1 VDYDGHPRAYRGR
14 FAPTP
19 SGPLHLGSLLT
30 ALASYLDARAAQGEW
45 LLRIDDL
52 DIQRSRPGAR
62 DVILKTLEVLS
73 LHWDGEVTHQHARRW
88 RYEESLERL
97 RATGLLYA
105 CDCTRRD
112 THDAWPHVS
121 GACPGQCRDRNLVFT
136 AGKTALRIR
145 ASHSPICFED
155 RIKGPQTKTLIPEP
169 GDFIVFRRDA
179 IHAYHL
185 ATVMDDHDAG
195 ITDIVRG
202 EDLLASTPEQIHLQK
217 SLGLRTPNYAHT
229 PLMIRPD
236 GKKLSKSAGA
246 PPVDP
251 NHAGRILS
259 VLLGHLGILLPEV
272 IAQASPREMLE
283 WAIPQW
289 RISSLQSM
297 GPITVEDNRIPV

>member
-1 VDYDGHPRAYRGR
+1 MDHQGHPHAYRGR

-30 ALASYLDARAAQGEW
+30 ALASYLDARAAHGEW

-52 DIQRSRPGAR
+52 DIQRSRPEAR
-62 DVILKTLEVLS
+62 DVILKTLESLS
-73 LHWDGEVTHQHARRW
+73 LHWDGEVTQQHARRR

-97 RATGLLYA
+97 MAMGLLYA

-112 THDAWPHVS
+112 THDALPLAS
-121 GACPGQCRDRNLVFT
+121 GACPGQCRDRNLGFT
-136 AGKTALRIR
+136 AGKNALRIR
-145 ASHSPICFED
+145 APLWPICFED
-155 RIKGPQTKTLIPEP
+155 RIKGPQTKTLMPDP

-185 ATVMDDHDAG
+185 ATVVDDHDAG

-202 EDLLASTPEQIHLQK
+202 EDLLTSTPEQIYLQQ
-217 SLGLRTPNYAHT
+217 SLGLPIPNYAHT

-236 GKKLSKSAGA
+236 GKKLSKSEGA
-246 PPVDP
+246 PPADP
-251 NHAGRILS
+251 NHAGRILK
-259 VLLGHLGILLPEV
+259 VLLGHFGIILPEAIV
-272 IAQASPREMLE
+272 QASPREMLE

-289 RISSLQSM
+289 RLSSLQSM
-297 GPITVEDNRIPV
+297 DSITVEDTRIPP